1 MSPESDGDS
10 LESSMSSE
18 SESREDDSLESP
30 SVSPESE
37 PAEGDSVEPSPCP
50 RKPITE
56 HI

>member
-10 LESSMSSE
+10 LESSVSSE